1 MAWHLSAIQ
10 GGEEKQGNGMQG
22 WEMAAPVAKWVLQ
35 KYLVYTGIF
44 VWRRVSLL
52 ERREEISMCLFCGQ
66 FGLFCRF
73 DVSVLWLGGCWEDL
87 GAVAA

>member
-35 KYLVYTGIF
+35 KYLVNTGIF

-52 ERREEISMCLFCGQ
+52 ERRDFNVL
-66 FGLFCRF
+66 
-73 DVSVLWLGGCWEDL
+73 VLW
-87 GAVAA
+87 AVWAVLQV